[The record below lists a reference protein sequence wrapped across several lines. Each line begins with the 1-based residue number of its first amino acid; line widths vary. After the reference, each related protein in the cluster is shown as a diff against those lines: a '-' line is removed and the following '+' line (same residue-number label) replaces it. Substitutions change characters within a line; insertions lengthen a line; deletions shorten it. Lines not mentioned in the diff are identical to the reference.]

1 MLLGQLQA
9 GSRPE
14 AIAAAAA
21 QVKEAETALMQEQ
34 LALEE
39 TSLCAPFAGVIA
51 DLDLKVGEQVAAGTP
66 IVQLADLTAWE
77 IHTEDLTEL
86 SVVNVTEGQ
95 RVSVTLDAL
104 PDLVIEGVVTC
115 IKPLGENRQGD
126 ITYTVISAPQTT
138 DPRLRWN
145 MTAVATFTAP
155 VK

>member
-1 MLLGQLQA
+1 
-9 GSRPE
+9 
-14 AIAAAAA
+14 
-21 QVKEAETALMQEQ
+21 MQEQ

-39 TSLCAPFAGVIA
+39 TTLRAPFAGVIA
-51 DLDLKVGEQVAAGTP
+51 DLDLKVGEQAAAGTP
-66 IVQLADLTAWE
+66 VVQLADLSAWE

-104 PDLVIEGVVTC
+104 PDLVLAGVVTR

-126 ITYTVISAPQTT
+126 ITYTVIITPETT

-145 MTAVATFTAP
+145 MTAVATLDAGE
-155 VK
+155 